1 MKDSRE
7 LIMIL
12 LPNSSTEEL
21 WYMYENGEW
30 NDTAKQCFVDELDKR
45 ASAKG

>member
-12 LPNSSTEEL
+12 LTNSSTEEL
-21 WYMYENGEW
+21 WYMYEHGEW
-30 NDTAKQCFVDELDKR
+30 NDTTRQCFVDELDKR